1 LFDRVCLLVGKIFG
15 AVGLGRDSRS
25 CACSHPICPSIGF
38 TTVLEHL
45 QLVRATVVGGGGLG
59 RRPLLVNGNH
69 SNSQRAALLL
79 GMSCLVLC
87 LAAALWTDAPEAP
100 RLVVTL
106 LCSITR
112 ALIFTRV
119 AQVWDVRDHP
129 LVVPPLAN
137 SQLFSRSPS
146 CKSCQQST
154 FPPCTRYT
162 NKKDASRCTW
172 SEGTTG
178 FGCLGRGAGGG
189 ATGATSSTLY
199 ARRLDRE

>member
-1 LFDRVCLLVGKIFG
+1 MEQLDLDEIVARAPVHTPSAHPSASLLYWSICSWY
-15 AVGLGRDSRS
+15 GR
-25 CACSHPICPSIGF
+25 PWW
-38 TTVLEHL
+38 
-45 QLVRATVVGGGGLG
+45 GGGLG

-146 CKSCQQST
+146 NKSCQQSIL
-154 FPPCTRYT
+154 PPCTRYT